1 LVPPHQLAKSL
12 TLGAAAEMAPK
23 RSAPP
28 PPPPPPA
35 ASSEETAS
43 GSGSEEEEEEEEE
56 DLETAHSPPPVAPK
70 SVAPLPQKVQEPEA
84 SDEDEYDDEDD
95 EPQKVQEP
103 EASDEDEDDE
113 EEDIEEDE
121 KANHVV
127 PSSATK
133 NPPPPPQTGED
144 SEASDEEEDREADD
158 EMPQTKPAPNQEVE
172 AKGAKR
178 PSAPFQRTWS
188 IDDDFRILE
197 ALAAQRLEHGAL
209 PQTDVLADALAG
221 KLDNSGC
228 SLSDLKRKVRSLQS
242 RYAKAV
248 KKGAPPSKDQ
258 DRRLFDLCKNVWPSV
273 SNAKPVTKA
282 VTKASANGGAGREPD
297 EMCEL
302 YPYLAEE
309 VRALQRAHPGLF
321 KREFGMIEDS
331 KARTLDER
339 IKKQRR
345 ALMNLHLRRHDLTKE
360 VTRTLMDLAE

>member
-1 LVPPHQLAKSL
+1 
-12 TLGAAAEMAPK
+12 MAPK

-43 GSGSEEEEEEEEE
+43 GSGSEEEEEEEE

-113 EEDIEEDE
+113 EEDIEEEDVEEDE

-331 KARTLDER
+331 KARALDER